1 MPLSAYI
8 NGERQ
13 IASLLDPSEWEDLR
27 TKKPAIELGCCRGR
41 GFMRV
46 SKLGTQHF
54 VHARRPDTC
63 ASAAETAEHLLLKS
77 IVLRAVRETGWN
89 GDVEVCDP
97 NGAWRA
103 DVMATKGSLRVA
115 FEVQL
120 SAIPF
125 AELAAR
131 QQAYA
136 DGRVRGCWFYGYG
149 ALNPPPPPETDI
161 PVFPLSFSGE
171 NPSGTLKQGVPPDQV
186 RIGSRQMLLPE
197 AVSALLNRHFRRC
210 AKQRVAT
217 AEGITIFQ
225 FHGCWACHRDFH
237 VFCSTECSSSC
248 DDRLPVDEFEEW
260 VASPLRKAGAP
271 WIVRK
276 VQEYVAAHPEMDLTV
291 SYPGWYW
298 AQSSRRKHFTFCCFH
313 CGELIASEIFEQL
326 LVDNQCMQSPEY
338 FLGPIT
344 TIPLRTKQELIDAPH
359 WCYSKVHR
367 FCQEPMRSSTGDML
381 ASAHLL

>member
-1 MPLSAYI
+1 MPLSAYV

-13 IASLLDPSEWEDLR
+13 IASLLDSSEWEQLR
-27 TKKPAIELGCCRGR
+27 GKKPAIDLGCCRSR
-41 GFMRV
+41 GFMRI

-54 VHARRPDTC
+54 VHARRSDSCT
-63 ASAAETAEHLLLKS
+63 SAPESAEHLLLKS
-77 IVLRAVRETGWN
+77 IILRAVGETGWN
-89 GDVEVCDP
+89 GDVEVCGPD
-97 NGAWRA
+97 GSWRA
-103 DVMATKGSLRVA
+103 DVMATKANLRVA

-120 SAIPF
+120 SAIPL
-125 AELAAR
+125 AELVAR

-136 DGRVRGCWFYGYG
+136 DDKVRGCWFYGYG

-161 PVFPLSFSGE
+161 PVFPLAFGSE
-171 NPSGTLKQGVPPDQV
+171 NFLAALNRSMPPDQV

-197 AVSALLNRHFRRC
+197 AVSALLNHQFRRC

-225 FHGCWACHRDFH
+225 FHECWACHRDFH
-237 VFCSTECSSSC
+237 VFCPTEYCATC
-248 DDRLPVDEFEEW
+248 DERLPVNEFENW
-260 VASPLRKAGAP
+260 VASPLKGAGAP
-271 WIVRK
+271 WIVRRM
-276 VQEYVAAHPEMDLTV
+276 QQYVAAHPEMDLTV
-291 SYPGWYW
+291 SYPGWHW

-313 CGELIASEIFEQL
+313 CGALIASEIFEQL
-326 LVDNQCMQSPEY
+326 LEDNQCMQSPEY

-367 FCQEPMRSSTGDML
+367 FCQEPMRSSTGGMR
-381 ASAHLL
+381 ASAHIL

>member
-1 MPLSAYI
+1 MPLSAYV

-27 TKKPAIELGCCRGR
+27 AKKPAIELGCCRSR

-54 VHARRPDTC
+54 VHARRSDSC
-63 ASAAETAEHLLLKS
+63 MSAPESAEHLLLKS
-77 IVLRAVRETGWN
+77 IVLRAVRDTGWN
-89 GDVEVCDP
+89 GDVEVCGPD
-97 NGAWRA
+97 GAWRA

-120 SAIPF
+120 STIPF

-136 DGRVRGCWFYGYG
+136 DDGVRGCWFYGFG
-149 ALNPPPPPETDI
+149 ALNPPLTSKTDI
-161 PVFPLSFSGE
+161 PAFPLAFSGK
-171 NPSGTLKQGVPPDQV
+171 NSFAALKQGMPPDQV
-186 RIGSRQMLLPE
+186 RIGGREMLLPE

-210 AKQRVAT
+210 ARQRVAT

-225 FHGCWACHRDFH
+225 FHECWACHQDFH
-237 VFCSTECSSSC
+237 VFCPMECSATC
-248 DDRLPVDEFEEW
+248 DDQLPANEFVNW
-260 VASPLRKAGAP
+260 MASPLKEAGAP
-271 WIVRK
+271 WIIRK
-276 VQEYVAAHPEMDLTV
+276 VQKYVAAHPEMDLTI
-291 SYPGWYW
+291 SYPGWHS

-313 CGELIASEIFEQL
+313 CGALIASEIFEQL
-326 LVDNQCMQSPEY
+326 LEDNECMQSTEY

-344 TIPLRTKQELIDAPH
+344 TIPLKTKQEFIDSPH

-367 FCQEPMRSSTGDML
+367 FCSEPSVGACPQHSTSD
-381 ASAHLL
+381 